1 MLERNIDLLD
11 INLIQMKK
19 KIEKESRFEDTLFDY
34 SIDDM
39 KALLN
44 EAIEIE
50 AEETEDAKTRG
61 IVKKKNGTGKYISI
75 KNVHISMKIILEGL
89 AL

>member
-1 MLERNIDLLD
+1 
-11 INLIQMKK
+11 
-19 KIEKESRFEDTLFDY
+19 
-34 SIDDM
+34 M

-61 IVKKKNGTGKYISI
+61 IVKKKMEQGNIYQSKMYISQ
-75 KNVHISMKIILEGL
+75 
-89 AL
+89 

>member
-44 EAIEIE
+44 DTIEIE
-50 AEETEDAKTRG
+50 AEETEDAKTRELLRRKMEQG
-61 IVKKKNGTGKYISI
+61 NIYQSKMYISQ
-75 KNVHISMKIILEGL
+75 
-89 AL
+89 